1 MHALVFCR
9 KANKQ
14 PIASAD
20 IEAFDTIPL
29 PLMAYAS
36 VAVGHYPIARRHF
49 CDATFAVMC
58 GLGRVS
64 VRRIC
69 APEFLCGG
77 VQTVLRSTA
86 EESYRVGTV
95 EIAKLDVGG
104 RAQPHPRERKVGIR
118 VLSAFWYSCSAHRLK
133 ERDRSWIIISRCPDK
148 ASTPVLS
155 SRPPTMRPMRIPS
168 SPMIRVLNRTIEVYN
183 TSSSAA

>member
-1 MHALVFCR
+1 
-9 KANKQ
+9 
-14 PIASAD
+14 
-20 IEAFDTIPL
+20 
-29 PLMAYAS
+29 
-36 VAVGHYPIARRHF
+36 
-49 CDATFAVMC
+49 MC

-69 APEFLCGG
+69 APEFLRGG

-104 RAQPHPRERKVGIR
+104 CAQPHPRERKVGIR

-148 ASTPVLS
+148 ASTRS
-155 SRPPTMRPMRIPS
+155 FHPS
-168 SPMIRVLNRTIEVYN
+168 SDNEANEDTLESDDRVLNRTIEVYN
-183 TSSSAA
+183 TSSSEHKQWTSSSYLIV